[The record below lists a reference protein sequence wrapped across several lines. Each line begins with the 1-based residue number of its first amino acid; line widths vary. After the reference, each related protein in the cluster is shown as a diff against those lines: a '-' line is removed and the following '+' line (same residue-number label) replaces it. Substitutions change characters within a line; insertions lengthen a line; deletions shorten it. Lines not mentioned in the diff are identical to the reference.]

1 MRKMVSRNRFCEREV
16 RYRSGEMKKKVIAV
30 KEVRTK
36 EIDGSS
42 ASIGLLVSIL
52 VRYPEVCTVSYT
64 PDAKMLGFS
73 FMVSRRL
80 EDDEVE
86 GFRSSVL
93 DSISVYLDLL
103 KFGETPTV
111 EVCAVYLGSIT
122 QIQVTRDVAT
132 LTGDEISLLIGLI
145 IDAFDDDLVTDRSED
160 LEEEEMIVQ
169 EEFIANLL
177 VDLKETT
184 QEKRLI
190 GFREGGRVIVYNRPA

>member
-1 MRKMVSRNRFCEREV
+1 MVSRNHFSQREV
-16 RYRSGEMKKKVIAV
+16 CHKSQERKKKVIAV
-30 KEVRTK
+30 KEVRSK
-36 EIDGSS
+36 EVDGSS

-52 VRYPEVCTVSYT
+52 VRYPEICTVSYT

>member
-1 MRKMVSRNRFCEREV
+1 MLVAEVS
-16 RYRSGEMKKKVIAV
+16 A
-30 KEVRTK
+30 T
-36 EIDGSS
+36 
-42 ASIGLLVSIL
+42 
-52 VRYPEVCTVSYT
+52 
-64 PDAKMLGFS
+64 
-73 FMVSRRL
+73 
-80 EDDEVE
+80 
-86 GFRSSVL
+86 
-93 DSISVYLDLL
+93 
-103 KFGETPTV
+103 
-111 EVCAVYLGSIT
+111 YLGSVT

-190 GFREGGRVIVYNRPA
+190 GFREGGAE